1 MRKLFLYLPMVLL
14 LGSCI
19 QSEPLNAEADI
30 ETCTVLNAKG
40 EKETNIVGNVVK
52 TNNRIMAQANP
63 SIDLSK
69 LSLNVELTDGA
80 TITPDPKVLRDYS
93 DPKEFTVT
101 SQDGEWSKTYTV
113 SIDTFDMA
121 LDYHF
126 ESFELNDRKKYQVF
140 YNLIDNQGDHFK
152 QYIWASGNAG
162 YSLTGV
168 AKTPEDYPTVS
179 IAEGYVGK
187 GVKLETKSTG
197 TFGAMAEMPI
207 AAGNLFIGSFDVS
220 NALSDALKAT
230 LFGLPFTKEPV
241 SFTGYYK
248 YKKGPVYAVVG
259 KDGKPLPA
267 AGEDCCDIY
276 AVLYESEGLD
286 KNSLNGA
293 DVLTSD
299 NIVALARLDNPTV
312 HDSNTELDKVD
323 YEKFELKFDYK
334 QTFDKTKAR
343 NYEYNLA
350 VVFTSSVK
358 GADFFGA
365 VGSTLYVDEVKV
377 ICK

>member
-1 MRKLFLYLPMVLL
+1 MRKLFMYLPMVLL

-30 ETCTVLNAKG
+30 ETCTVLNANG

-69 LSLNVELTDGA
+69 LSLNVELTEGA
-80 TITPDPKVLRDYS
+80 TISPDPSVLRDYS

-121 LDYHF
+121 LDYNF
-126 ESFELNDRKKYQVF
+126 ENFELNDRKKYQVF
-140 YNLIDNQGDHFK
+140 YNVIDNKGDHFK

-197 TFGAMAEMPI
+197 NFGAAVGMPI

-220 NALSDALKAT
+220 NAMSDALKAT

-248 YKKGPVYAVVG
+248 YKKGPVYAIVG

-276 AVLYESEGLD
+276 AVLYESAGLE
-286 KNSLNGA
+286 KNSLNGS
-293 DVLTSD
+293 DVLNSD
-299 NIVALARLDNPTV
+299 HIVALARLDKPKV
-312 HDSNTELDKVD
+312 HDYNTDLGKVN
-323 YEKFELKFDYK
+323 YEKFELGFDYK
-334 QTFDKTKAR
+334 QNFDKAKAR